1 MSAIEMHTAPVSEW
15 WCGCTLST
23 EANVKIA
30 MPLASMSAA
39 SHSALRPGPGE
50 CCVPMA
56 ACTGP
61 RGAADVVGRAPAEPL
76 AEDEHG
82 AEHHRQQLR
91 RLEDRLRRA
100 GEGITTTARAAGCD
114 GGGAGDGAPA
124 LVGRCSSAPSW

>member
-1 MSAIEMHTAPVSEW
+1 MSAIEIHTAPVSEW

-30 MPLASMSAA
+30 MPLASMNAA
-39 SHSALRPGPGE
+39 SHSALRPGGE
-50 CCVPMA
+50 CMA

-100 GEGITTTARAAGCD
+100 GEGIRMARAAGC

-124 LVGRCSSAPSW
+124 LGGRCSSAPSW